1 LTNATAAATAA
12 AVAFT
17 TAAAVMSQAMMPPPL
32 PPSPPA
38 EANARDQQMAQE
50 YLNDRDAMEA
60 ADAAAAAE
68 ADELES
74 RRAVKRTSRMIQS
87 YHADDDDNNG
97 NDDDND
103 DDDDDDDDQQASQAL
118 VNDEPKEWENGTA
131 RPYAIP
137 HSEMPQPTLANM
149 LYKLQNG
156 SIHVRLDEKT
166 KDHVFTLMNDNL
178 GKPILLFAPG
188 MGKLINSVLPEAYK
202 AYDENL
208 HRIENLEDGKVVYTN
223 TFVVSKYV
231 KNLVEVGVWMGKL
244 NISLK
249 RMGKP
254 EAYQNSPFNKSAK
267 REPYNGPIAT
277 PDKDGFVFIKGGSLA
292 FDRYIDDPAKL
303 LIWAMKCRSMPY

>member
-1 LTNATAAATAA
+1 
-12 AVAFT
+12 
-17 TAAAVMSQAMMPPPL
+17 MPPPSS
-32 PPSPPA
+32 PSPPA
-38 EANARDQQMAQE
+38 EADARDQKMAQE

-87 YHADDDDNNG
+87 HRAEHDDDDNDGIDDDDG
-97 NDDDND
+97 NDDDY
-103 DDDDDDDDQQASQAL
+103 DDDDQQASQAL
-118 VNDEPKEWENGTA
+118 VNDEPKNWENGTA

-137 HSEMPQPTLANM
+137 QSEMPQPTLTNM
-149 LYKLQNG
+149 VYKLRNG

-188 MGKLINSVLPEAYK
+188 MGKLINSVLPEAYE
-202 AYDENL
+202 AYDKNL

-223 TFVVSKYV
+223 TFVISKYV

-254 EAYQNSPFNKSAK
+254 EAYQNSPFTKSAK

-277 PDKDGFVFIKGGSLA
+277 PDKDGFVYIKGGSLT